1 MYDVK
6 TYLKL
11 SSIEKNSED
20 RLGKVIKACKIISEK
35 IVKPEEMMQIQ
46 QSLPELLPV
55 LLNNYKIL
63 QKPVGNNIDYDVNS
77 FND

>member
-35 IVKPEEMMQIQ
+35 IVKP
-46 QSLPELLPV
+46 
-55 LLNNYKIL
+55 
-63 QKPVGNNIDYDVNS
+63 
-77 FND
+77 

>member
-1 MYDVK
+1 
-6 TYLKL
+6 
-11 SSIEKNSED
+11 
-20 RLGKVIKACKIISEK
+20 
-35 IVKPEEMMQIQ
+35 MMQIQ